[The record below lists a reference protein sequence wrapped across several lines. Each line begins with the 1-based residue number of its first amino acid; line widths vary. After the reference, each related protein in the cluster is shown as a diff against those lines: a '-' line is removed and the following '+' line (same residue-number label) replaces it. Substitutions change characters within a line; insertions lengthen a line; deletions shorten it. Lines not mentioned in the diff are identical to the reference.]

1 MESNSDEDS
10 DSENSEDDNNMDI
23 ESNEWIQNR
32 SQYDTNWNI

>member
-32 SQYDTNWNI
+32 SQYDTNWNL